1 MRKETYPDLNYTKGL
16 ERFMHKEDMYKTFL
30 QQFLYDCS
38 FEEFCS
44 GVAMGDMGMADK
56 ALQTL
61 RGTSA
66 NLSFEKLYHA
76 TGAAAQAI
84 SDGYGEAEMQDII
97 EEVKEAYMS
106 ACNAAKAH
114 IGLK

>member
-1 MRKETYPDLNYTKGL
+1 MRKETYPDINYKKGL

-30 QQFLYDCS
+30 QQFLYDVS
-38 FEEFCS
+38 FEEFCA

-66 NLSFEKLYHA
+66 NLSLEKLYHA
-76 TGAAAQAI
+76 TDDAAQAI
-84 SDGYGEAEMQDII
+84 RDGYGESEMQGII
-97 EEVKEAYMS
+97 DEVKEAYMA

-114 IGLK
+114 IGFK